1 MNIYSCF
8 LLSSFFICST
18 IADIIFQYIT
28 DVKTYQI
35 EINNEIIYGA
45 LISIFISYIFKYFRY
60 IIFGGT
66 WVVLSS
72 LHIFSNINVSATTK
86 AWGALSIQYNRYC
99 VMWHLASHMN
109 EYDTAT
115 IYFPILGLL
124 SNFGYIMQWR
134 LISVID
140 MLLPYTNYKTLYGIS
155 ICLYAISSFLSI
167 WIYHKY
173 PKRYEGYIKFRKRGA
188 MTFGISTCSY
198 LSIVLSEKFIQSLFD
213 TDFIPYASIFSNYLN
228 AVGLGITIALYVLNS
243 NIWKILKYYQHAI
256 IAPVCIFICN
266 VLLYGYIEWG
276 PSNNTKSLHNIANAT
291 MVLLRGLHYMI
302 VDSSK
307 EHLCIPLHHKAR
319 DVLKC
324 LEIFSIITAYSL
336 VDILPAWTIF
346 FVFIGWGLL
355 IWRSNIRF
363 YKDVEFIDCFCHC
376 NQISDNA
383 HVML

>member
-8 LLSSFFICST
+8 LLCSFFLLST
-18 IADIIFQYIT
+18 LSDILFQYVT
-28 DVKTYQI
+28 DVKTFQI
-35 EINNEIIYGA
+35 DINKEIIYCS
-45 LISIFISYIFKYFRY
+45 LISIIISYLSKYFRY
-60 IIFGGT
+60 VLFGGT
-66 WVVLSS
+66 WVIISS
-72 LHIFSNINVSATTK
+72 IHLFSNSDISNITK
-86 AWGALSIQYNRYC
+86 SWGALSIQYNRYC
-99 VMWHLASHMN
+99 VMWHLASHLN

-115 IYFPILGLL
+115 IYFPILGLI
-124 SNFGYIMQWR
+124 SNFAYIMQWR

-140 MLLPYTNYKTLYGIS
+140 ILLPYTHCNTLYG
-155 ICLYAISSFLSI
+155 LAIMFYTVAAFLSI

-173 PKRYEGYIKFRKRGA
+173 PKRYEGYISFRKRGA

-198 LSIVLSEKFIQSLFD
+198 LCTVLSEKFIQSLFE
-213 TDFIPYASIFSNYLN
+213 TDFIPYASIYSNYLN

-243 NIWKILKYYQHAI
+243 NVWKILKYYQHAL
-256 IAPVCIFICN
+256 IAPICIFVCN

-276 PSNNTKSLHNIANAT
+276 PQENNKSLHNVANAT

-307 EHLCIPLHHKAR
+307 EHLFIPLHHKAR

-324 LEIFSIITAYSL
+324 LEILSIIAAYSL
-336 VDILPAWTIF
+336 ADLLAPWAIF
-346 FVFIGWGLL
+346 FVFIAWGLL

-363 YKDVEFIDCFCHC
+363 KKDVEFIDCVCQC
-376 NQISDNA
+376 DQISDNA